1 MPIPGRP
8 FPDEE
13 RTIAMTERDCGADT
27 DHAKVLAELVRAIA
41 TQQTLEDLHRA
52 LARALTRVL
61 SFDAIAIILAD
72 FNRRIIRLRLGEG
85 NLPSDAVTHELPLDD
100 SPEGEVLRTGKAV
113 VLDDLETVTRWT
125 EWQKYLRPSGL
136 RSCLFLPLFSANRF
150 LGCLNVGSRGIG
162 VYAQADL
169 GFLELIASIVAPAVD
184 NALNFEQLTLLKNR
198 LAQEKVNLEE
208 EIRTEGGFNE
218 IVGSSKA
225 LQSILEQA
233 RTVAPTDSAV
243 LILGETGTG
252 KELMARAIHDM
263 SGRKDRPFVKLNCA
277 AIPTGLLE
285 SELFGHE
292 KGAFTGAVAQRIGRY
307 ELADQGTLFLDEVG
321 DIPQEL
327 QPKLL
332 RVLQEQEFER
342 LGSAKTLKVNVR
354 LVAATNVDL
363 ERMVQEKT
371 FRSDLFYRLNVFP
384 VRIPPLRD
392 RRDDIPVLVRHFV
405 QRAAKK
411 LKKEITQIP
420 SDVMES
426 FKGAP
431 WPGNIRELEHFIERA
446 VILSKGNALS
456 IPAGELGAQE
466 PVTAPKRPATN
477 VIQEGERETIL
488 QALREAKWVV
498 SGADGAAARLGLKR
512 TTLQYKMR
520 KFDLQSPQ

>member
-1 MPIPGRP
+1 MSEAEPAGQCN
-8 FPDEE
+8 E
-13 RTIAMTERDCGADT
+13 
-27 DHAKVLAELVRAIA
+27 DHAQVLAEIVRATA
-41 TQQTLEDLHRA
+41 TQQTLEDLHRT
-52 LARALTRVL
+52 LTRALKRVL
-61 SFDAIAIILAD
+61 PFDATAVVLVD
-72 FNRRIIRLRLGEG
+72 QEHRIIRLRLGG
-85 NLPSDAVTHELPLDD
+85 GHLPSDAPTRDLPLDD
-100 SPEGEVLRTGKAV
+100 APESEVLRTGKPV
-113 VLDDLETVTRWT
+113 IIDDLQTLTRWKT
-125 EWQKYLRPSGL
+125 WQKFMIGTGM

-150 LGCLNVGSRGIG
+150 LGCLNAGSKEIG
-162 VYAQADL
+162 VYAGVDL
-169 GFLELIASIVAPAVD
+169 GFLELVASIVASAVD

-208 EIRTEGGFNE
+208 EIRHEGGFNE
-218 IVGSSKA
+218 IVGGSKA
-225 LQSILEQA
+225 LQQILEQA

-263 SGRKDRPFVKLNCA
+263 SGRKDRPFVKMNCA

-321 DIPQEL
+321 DIPPEL

-363 ERMVQEKT
+363 ERMVQEKK

-384 VRIPPLRD
+384 VRIPPLRE

-405 QRAAKK
+405 QRSSKK
-411 LKKEITQIP
+411 LRKEITSIP
-420 SDVMES
+420 SEVLES
-426 FKGAP
+426 LTRAP
-431 WPGNIRELEHFIERA
+431 WPGNIRELEHYIERA
-446 VILSKGNALS
+446 VILTKGSALS
-456 IPAGELGAQE
+456 IPAGELGSPEAS
-466 PVTAPKRPATN
+466 PVPKPKAAN
-477 VIQEGERETIL
+477 VLQEGEREAIL
-488 QALREAKWVV
+488 RALREAKWVV
-498 SGADGAAARLGLKR
+498 AGRDGAAAKLGLKR

-520 KFDLQSPQ
+520 KFDLMNPQ